1 MFDATVR
8 LDFHPGR
15 TFTYPNGAGDPT
27 SWGPSYL
34 EAVVRI
40 RSVRGRWRNH
50 PQSAR
55 KAGMFSVANSP
66 CRADTAHVGEYT
78 WMCPTELDRERL
90 VATVHGVGRARAIM
104 FVVLAAVVA
113 GSAKDTGWW
122 PFVALL
128 GAAVGSIYLYRDLG
142 RRRRPE
148 YWALGGWLVTQLPLG
163 VGIAITGG
171 PRSPALS
178 WLAIAVVSLVARFS
192 RLTIRVG
199 MCFLGL
205 VLVAVTFAVDPAWTL
220 AHPASTLITGGL
232 LFSVWIFA
240 EALLRSDLEHRDH
253 DKVTG
258 LPNQTKFVDHLHLA
272 LNRRERRG
280 GGTLSVLAVDL
291 DGFGLVNE
299 SLGPSAGDQLLRHA
313 GARIARAA
321 VPAELVARRSA
332 DEFLIL
338 LTDLRDSSAAALR
351 QSWLSAER
359 APQETAHSVQAALSE
374 PIRVDKQEIYLGAC
388 VGIAVLAE
396 GEEAADH
403 PKTVEQL
410 LSGAQLALSSAR
422 SAGPGSVTL
431 YDSSQ
436 PSSGRRLSLI
446 TRLRKAID
454 RGELFLNYQP
464 TVDLHTGEIKGVEA
478 LARWDDEELGLVP
491 PSEFIV
497 VAEETGLIEPLG
509 AWVMDEVA
517 RQAREWDRGGLD
529 FEIAFNLSPRQLWQ
543 PELLSQ
549 MRTSL
554 AAAGV
559 PFAPF
564 VVEITESSALRD
576 FESSV
581 ALLRDMTAEGFR
593 LAIDDFGVELSSLS
607 RLLEIPAHV
616 LKIDQAFI
624 FALSTAADAAVM
636 VEMIIQLA
644 EKLGMR
650 PHAEGVE
657 TEEQRRFLLENGC
670 QYGQGY
676 LFSKPVP
683 ASEIRDLYLRSLV
696 SRMVPLPGAG
706 VLDLPVASGP
716 DSIVIPTDLRVTG
729 R

>member
-1 MFDATVR
+1 M
-8 LDFHPGR
+8 
-15 TFTYPNGAGDPT
+15 
-27 SWGPSYL
+27 
-34 EAVVRI
+34 
-40 RSVRGRWRNH
+40 
-50 PQSAR
+50 
-55 KAGMFSVANSP
+55 ANSP

-128 GAAVGSIYLYRDLG
+128 GAAVGAIYLYRDLG

-205 VLVAVTFAVDPAWTL
+205 VLMAVTLAVDPAWTI

-272 LNRRERRG
+272 LTRRERRG
-280 GGTLSVLAVDL
+280 GTISVLAVDL

-299 SLGPSAGDQLLRHA
+299 SLGPSTGDQLLRHT

-321 VPAELVARRSA
+321 VSAEMVARRSA

-338 LTDLRDSSAAALR
+338 ITDLHDSPTAPP
-351 QSWLSAER
+351 QPWVSAER
-359 APQETAHSVQAALSE
+359 APQDTARSVQAALAE
-374 PIRVDKQEIYLGAC
+374 PIRIDDREIYLGAC
-388 VGIAVLAE
+388 VGIAVLAD
-396 GEEAADH
+396 GEDATDRQ
-403 PKTVEQL
+403 KTVDKL

-422 SAGPGSVTL
+422 SAGPGSLTL
-431 YDSSQ
+431 YDSAR
-436 PSSGRRLSLI
+436 PSSERRLSLI

-454 RGELFLNYQP
+454 RGELVLHYQP

-478 LARWDDEELGLVP
+478 LARWNDDELGVVSP
-491 PSEFIV
+491 GEFIG

-509 AWVMDEVA
+509 AWVMDDVA
-517 RQAREWDRGGLD
+517 RQARAWDREGLD

-543 PELLSQ
+543 PGLLERMQ
-549 MRTSL
+549 DSL
-554 AAAGV
+554 ATAGV
-559 PFAPF
+559 PLERF

-576 FESSV
+576 FESTV
-581 ALLRDMTAEGFR
+581 ALLREMTAQGFR

-616 LKIDQAFI
+616 LKVDQSFI
-624 FALSTAADAAVM
+624 AALSSSPDAAVM
-636 VEMIIQLA
+636 VQMIIQLA

-657 TEEQRRFLLENGC
+657 TEEQRRFLLEKGC

-676 LFSKPVP
+676 LFAKPVP
-683 ASEIRDLYLRSLV
+683 AGEILDLYLRSLA
-696 SRMVPLPGAG
+696 SRMVPIPPG
-706 VLDLPVASGP
+706 VDLLDVPTFSGLE
-716 DSIVIPTDLRVTG
+716 SIDIPADLRTTG
-729 R
+729 S